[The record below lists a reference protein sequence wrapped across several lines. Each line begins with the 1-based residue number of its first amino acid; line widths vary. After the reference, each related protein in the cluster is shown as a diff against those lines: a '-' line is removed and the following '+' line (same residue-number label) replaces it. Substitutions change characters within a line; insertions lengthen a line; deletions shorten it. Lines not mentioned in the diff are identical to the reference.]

1 MTQLSKKE
9 AEEEIQREVNRL
21 ALTSGYIGYCTR
33 CSQDR
38 KYILFSSLKDMT
50 TECADCYAKRRLR
63 ELFTVED
70 EKRQRSDLVKNYFAQ
85 RRNST
90 RKEKSF

>member
-21 ALTSGYIGYCTR
+21 SLTSGYIGYCTR
-33 CSQDR
+33 CSQDG
-38 KYILFSSLKDMT
+38 KHIIFSDLKDMT
-50 TECADCYAKRRLR
+50 TECVDCYAKRRLR

-70 EKRQRSDLVKNYFAQ
+70 EKKERAKTVREYFAS
-85 RRNST
+85 RS
-90 RKEKSF
+90 K